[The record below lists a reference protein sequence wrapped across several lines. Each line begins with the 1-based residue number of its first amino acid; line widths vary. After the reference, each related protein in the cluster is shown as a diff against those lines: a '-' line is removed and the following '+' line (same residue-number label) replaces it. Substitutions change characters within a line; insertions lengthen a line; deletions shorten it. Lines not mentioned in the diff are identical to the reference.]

1 MESDQYIILRDTS
14 RVDLSEPFSGR
25 SFTLEASRTVEA
37 PTPRIDIESL
47 DTRDLFDLRRDP
59 QVVSI
64 APPMPVALIEPTASE
79 EAQTHDQLGTT
90 TWGVSVTAAVDSPF
104 TGQGVTVAV
113 LDTGID
119 ANHEAFKG
127 VQLIEQDFTGEGNG
141 DKNGHGTHCA
151 GTIFGQVVN
160 GYRFSMAPG
169 VQRAL
174 IGKVLDSQGHGG
186 TAQIYRAILWA
197 LDQGAHVIS
206 MSLGMNFPAQVENLM
221 KEKNFPAPLATSKA
235 LENYRA
241 NVRLFDKL
249 ADLVNARNALFQ
261 QGTVIVAASGNDSK
275 RNIDPNYILSVAP
288 PAAADGIISV
298 GALETPGEPNN
309 ALKVAYFSNTGP
321 NVAAPGVKIYSAK
334 PGGGYRYLNGT
345 SMATPHVAG
354 IAALWAEK
362 LLKQNTT
369 VNRLELSSRLIGQ
382 AKKDRLAAG
391 FNPLDVGAG
400 LVQAPLN

>member
-1 MESDQYIILRDTS
+1 MESEQYIILRDTS

-25 SFTLEASRTVEA
+25 SFTQEASRTAEA
-37 PTPRIDIESL
+37 PVPRIDIESL
-47 DTRDLFDLRRDP
+47 DIKDLFELRRDP

-79 EAQTHDQLGTT
+79 EAQTRNEQGA
-90 TWGVSVTAAVDSPF
+90 TWGVTVTGAADSPF

-119 ANHEAFKG
+119 AKHEAFKG

-141 DKNGHGTHCA
+141 DGQGHGTHCA

-160 GYRFSMAPG
+160 GFRFGIAPG
-169 VQRAL
+169 IERAL
-174 IGKVLDSQGHGG
+174 IGKVLNSQGSGG
-186 TAQIYRAILWA
+186 TDQIYQAILWA

-206 MSLGMNFPAQVENLM
+206 MSLGMDFPGLVDFLVKQENFPVD
-221 KEKNFPAPLATSKA
+221 LATSKA
-235 LENYRA
+235 LEGYRA

-261 QGTVIVAASGNDSK
+261 GTVIVAAAGNESQRK
-275 RNIDPNYILSVAP
+275 IDPNYVLTVAP
-288 PAAADGIISV
+288 PAAADGIVSV
-298 GALETPGEPNN
+298 GALQTAGEPNN
-309 ALKVAYFSNTGP
+309 ALTVASFSNTGP
-321 NVAAPGVKIYSAK
+321 NVAAPGVNIYSAK
-334 PGGGYRYLNGT
+334 AGGGYRNLSGT
-345 SMATPHVAG
+345 SMAAPHVAG

-362 LLKQNTT
+362 LLSVSST
-369 VNRLELSSRLIGQ
+369 VNRLELNARLIGQ
-382 AKKDRLAAG
+382 AKKDRLATG
-391 FNPLDVGAG
+391 FNPLDVGTG